1 MTLIKSLRS
10 LAGLLRY
17 LTSNALDLVLV
28 LVVVPT
34 VLPVAPLSLS
44 GSVSVPSPLSYSF
57 MWDVPVRLC
66 GFVAMLE
73 AAHCFHMGAVC
84 TPGGSLSLCS

>member
-17 LTSNALDLVLV
+17 LPSNALDLVLV

-34 VLPVAPLSLS
+34 SS
-44 GSVSVPSPLSYSF
+44 GPAGASQEVSPYHLHCHTP
-57 MWDVPVRLC
+57 LC
-66 GFVAMLE
+66 GRYQSGFL
-73 AAHCFHMGAVC
+73 F
-84 TPGGSLSLCS
+84 CSHA

>member
-17 LTSNALDLVLV
+17 LPSNALDLVLV

-34 VLPVAPLSLS
+34 YFQWPRWGLS

-57 MWDVPVRLC
+57 MWEVPVRL
-66 GFVAMLE
+66 FVL
-73 AAHCFHMGAVC
+73 
-84 TPGGSLSLCS
+84 